1 MISKFH
7 QKYPKIEFIFF
18 EGTYDEIIEWL
29 ETGVIDIGFVVHQH
43 LDPKLHVVPLIRDPM
58 VVAFPKGHRFEK
70 LEAIDVQDLEH
81 EPFIMPKGI
90 YRAQVEDI
98 FKQAKITPMI
108 RFKVHDYNTVANMVQ
123 EELGIT
129 IGPELFLK
137 NQQKIRV
144 RPLKQMHW
152 RCVALACPS
161 IQCASPAVQAFL
173 EVAQG
178 AFEK

>member
-58 VVAFPKGHRFEK
+58 VVAFPKG
-70 LEAIDVQDLEH
+70 
-81 EPFIMPKGI
+81 I

-144 RPLKQMHW
+144 RPL
-152 RCVALACPS
+152 
-161 IQCASPAVQAFL
+161 
-173 EVAQG
+173 
-178 AFEK
+178 